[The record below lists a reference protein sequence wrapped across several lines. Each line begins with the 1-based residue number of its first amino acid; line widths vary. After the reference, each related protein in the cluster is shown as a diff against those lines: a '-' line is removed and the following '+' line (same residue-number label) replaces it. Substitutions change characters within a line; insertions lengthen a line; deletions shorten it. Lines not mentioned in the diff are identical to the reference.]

1 VCGGGGSGWRI
12 LHVSRHERT
21 SRMYETRCE
30 KWMYQ
35 SGEIQHL
42 DVMKR
47 EDPRAETALFDLESE
62 SSKAIIETNK

>member
-1 VCGGGGSGWRI
+1 
-12 LHVSRHERT
+12 
-21 SRMYETRCE
+21 
-30 KWMYQ
+30 MYQ

-62 SSKAIIETNK
+62 PNAIIKTNK